1 MLKKYRTKS
10 KDNNSSPAWMTTY
23 GDMMT
28 LLLVFFVLLYSFSVM
43 DMEKFRDFVSSFQ
56 RQLGVLDSGKTITDE
71 NLLSRGS
78 KWDNFNPEQE
88 NYIRQVMGELKRYI
102 QEQGLQ
108 EKVKMD
114 FTEKG
119 FVVTVTGEVLYD
131 LGKAVIKNKGQNLLN
146 QIGER
151 LIKIPNNIRVEGHT
165 DNLPINKHLFVDND
179 SYSMNGVASFE
190 HCLQLKGCE
199 SSCISPY
206 QLSFH
211 N

>member
-1 MLKKYRTKS
+1 
-10 KDNNSSPAWMTTY
+10 
-23 GDMMT
+23 
-28 LLLVFFVLLYSFSVM
+28 M

-119 FVVTVTGEVLYD
+119 FVVTVTGKVLYD

-165 DNLPINKHLFVDND
+165 DNLPINND
-179 SYSMNGVASFE
+179 SFPSNWELSTARATQVIQYFIE
-190 HCLQLKGCE
+190 KLK
-199 SSCISPY
+199 ISPARLSAAGYSKYRPRY
-206 QLSFH
+206 QNDTVENRAKNRRVEIVILNSVLKEKYKGGE
-211 N
+211 